1 MKKENKAV
9 QEPQMKL
16 LKELMSLEA
25 LSEYCL
31 VGGTSLSLRYQH
43 RISVDLDLF
52 KYNKNSNIDHNR
64 YIFEQIRSFFGDRI
78 NYSNT
83 TKIGSF
89 MFIDNIKVDVIEY
102 PYSFSKIEN
111 IDGIRIASK
120 ADVSAMKI
128 NAIKGRGFR
137 KDFYDLNELL
147 KDFSLKEILDNYREK
162 YQVNDL
168 EIVLRSLIYF
178 VDAEDDL
185 YKNNDVISLLDES
198 WDSIKMNIE
207 KTHKEYFKNNH

>member
-1 MKKENKAV
+1 
-9 QEPQMKL
+9 
-16 LKELMSLEA
+16 
-25 LSEYCL
+25 
-31 VGGTSLSLRYQH
+31 
-43 RISVDLDLF
+43 
-52 KYNKNSNIDHNR
+52 
-64 YIFEQIRSFFGDRI
+64 
-78 NYSNT
+78 
-83 TKIGSF
+83 

-207 KTHKEYFKNNH
+207 RTHKEYFKNNH

>member
-1 MKKENKAV
+1 
-9 QEPQMKL
+9 
-16 LKELMSLEA
+16 
-25 LSEYCL
+25 
-31 VGGTSLSLRYQH
+31 
-43 RISVDLDLF
+43 
-52 KYNKNSNIDHNR
+52 
-64 YIFEQIRSFFGDRI
+64 
-78 NYSNT
+78 
-83 TKIGSF
+83 
-89 MFIDNIKVDVIEY
+89 
-102 PYSFSKIEN
+102 
-111 IDGIRIASK
+111 
-120 ADVSAMKI
+120 MKI

-207 KTHKEYFKNNH
+207 RTHKEYFKNNH

>member
-1 MKKENKAV
+1 
-9 QEPQMKL
+9 
-16 LKELMSLEA
+16 
-25 LSEYCL
+25 
-31 VGGTSLSLRYQH
+31 
-43 RISVDLDLF
+43 
-52 KYNKNSNIDHNR
+52 
-64 YIFEQIRSFFGDRI
+64 
-78 NYSNT
+78 
-83 TKIGSF
+83 

-198 WDSIKMNIE
+198 WDIIKMNIE
-207 KTHKEYFKNNH
+207 RTHKEYFKNNH

>member
-1 MKKENKAV
+1 
-9 QEPQMKL
+9 
-16 LKELMSLEA
+16 
-25 LSEYCL
+25 
-31 VGGTSLSLRYQH
+31 
-43 RISVDLDLF
+43 
-52 KYNKNSNIDHNR
+52 
-64 YIFEQIRSFFGDRI
+64 
-78 NYSNT
+78 
-83 TKIGSF
+83 

-198 WDSIKMNIE
+198 
-207 KTHKEYFKNNH
+207 